1 MVQYSLQS
9 SKNGIIERMSN
20 RWLRD
25 FKKMMWN
32 VGEKVTFDNSDNT
45 QTEIRTIAG
54 YHQGQRIWKY
64 KTYHPRYGIVDEGQI
79 VEN

>member
-1 MVQYSLQS
+1 MVQYKLYS
-9 SKNGIIERMSN
+9 SKNGRIEKMNN

-25 FKKMMWN
+25 FKKIMWN
-32 VGEKVTFDNSDNT
+32 EGEKVTFDNSDNT
-45 QTEIRTIAG
+45 QTEIQTFAG